1 MTVNLVYMTAG
12 SMDEARRIG
21 AALVES
27 RLAACVNIL
36 EQMSSLYMWQDRL
49 QEDSEV
55 VVIAKTTED
64 KVPELVA
71 KVRSLHSYELPC
83 IVCLPVSGGHR
94 PFLDWIAGEVAAGG
108 A

>member
-36 EQMSSLYMWQDRL
+36 EKMNSLYVWQDQL

-55 VVIAKTTED
+55 VMIAKTTEN
-64 KVPELVA
+64 KVPEIVA
-71 KVRSLHSYELPC
+71 KVRSLHTYDLPC

-94 PFLDWIAGEVAAGG
+94 PFLDWIAGEVGGG
-108 A
+108 AA